1 MPKNILDEM
10 KIHFVENM
18 DDVLEIALIKELP
31 AKLKRSKIDVSPE
44 ASKDEEDG
52 ESPPEPS
59 LTN

>member
-31 AKLKRSKIDVSPE
+31 AKLKRSKIDASPE
-44 ASKDEEDG
+44 IPKDKENG
-52 ESPPEPS
+52 GSPPEPS